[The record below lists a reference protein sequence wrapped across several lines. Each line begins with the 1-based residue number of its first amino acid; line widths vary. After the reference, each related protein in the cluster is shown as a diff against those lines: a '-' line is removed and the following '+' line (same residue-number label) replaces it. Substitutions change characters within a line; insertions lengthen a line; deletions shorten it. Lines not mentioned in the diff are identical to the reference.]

1 MQNISRDVQ
10 LCRGLV
16 TAIQN
21 DLDEQ
26 TTQCLVALLCEKL
39 ATIDSALITKELEHR
54 ELRIA

>member
-1 MQNISRDVQ
+1 MQNISLDVQ

-26 TTQCLVALLCEKL
+26 TTECLITLLAEKL
-39 ATIDSALITKELEHR
+39 AVIDSALVSKELEHR
-54 ELRIA
+54 GLRIA